1 MDSTERAMVEI
12 PSSVFKNDSDWM
24 KPSRKT
30 VLKDVNE
37 EKRRLH
43 LYAHPEESYVQED
56 EDEDSEDEELKNIR
70 LESLNTELS
79 FAEPLVTSTQKPRGT
94 QIVAET
100 VEEHESEPFPE
111 IEESQP
117 FPDAQPLV
125 GSSVRQQDITSSTVN
140 SNDRSYSPHP
150 EVSYHIYRSGLIF

>member
-100 VEEHESEPFPE
+100 VEEHETELFTE
-111 IEESQP
+111 IEEQ
-117 FPDAQPLV
+117 
-125 GSSVRQQDITSSTVN
+125 GSPQVQGQDITSSAVN